1 MNIEDMR
8 TIKRKLECELLELI
22 TSFEKQTKIH
32 VTEVDLDSID
42 ISGPSSGKRREVAR
56 VSVAVELV

>member
-42 ISGPSSGKRREVAR
+42 ISGPSSGKRREVVS